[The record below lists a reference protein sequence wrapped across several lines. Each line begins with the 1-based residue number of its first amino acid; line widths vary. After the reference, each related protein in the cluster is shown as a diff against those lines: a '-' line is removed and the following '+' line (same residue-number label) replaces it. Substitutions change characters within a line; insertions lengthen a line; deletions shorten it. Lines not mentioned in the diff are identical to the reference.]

1 MKDLVWKLLKVVSA
15 QNFFNLALIFVTFF
29 SRLVI
34 LFSSVLS
41 RISSKNKKEK
51 QEPQLIKVGDI
62 PEDEPKPTA
71 TVII

>member
-15 QNFFNLALIFVTFF
+15 QNFFNLALIFLTFF